1 MKKIKSVLALC
12 IVIVLCFSFLS
23 SFSVSAQ
30 SYTRVDVPGSTTEL
44 RMARESYSAEKTIS
58 ANTLGLSEKLNE
70 ISDICTLQD
79 GKTLI
84 ITAKDSRL
92 VRINADYTL
101 DKEIAVTDKEG
112 NPVKFE
118 GAKSVYGDTNGK
130 IYISDTLNARILVT
144 DSEGVVQEILNVPD
158 SDLIP
163 KDFVYQ
169 PTTVKK
175 DSQGYMY
182 VASIGCY
189 YGVLMYA
196 PTGEF
201 LGFYASN
208 TVKANALDT
217 LASLWDK
224 LTSNDIKKSQ
234 STKKLPYSFSDFDFN
249 REDYMVTSTGRTSQ
263 ASVESGQIKV
273 ITHNGANILYKRELN
288 GEFSSSSS
296 FNFLESTREEYR
308 DSQDIVSIAM
318 SDDDYIFALDGVN
331 GTVYKYDSEC
341 NIISAFG
348 GGVGTGN
355 QLGTF
360 ESPVAID
367 LAGEDV
373 LVADSNLCSITVF
386 KPTEYG
392 KLITEAQTLYLTG
405 DYEVSSRAWREVLKM
420 DRNCQLAYRGIAMAQ
435 YSQGDYD
442 GAIESAKIANDNSIY
457 DLAYQKK
464 LAIFINDNFLWLT
477 LIVVL
482 IVGLAVF
489 GIIKLKKNNVQLIKN
504 RKVKL
509 LFEAPF
515 HPFATFEEIKYKK
528 LGSVKIAIV
537 ITALY
542 YVSSVLNVT
551 STGFLYTTTLLKN
564 YNALF
569 TLAGS
574 IGLILL
580 WSVCNWLVCSIFS
593 GKGTFSEVYVATT
606 YSLLPMVIFNFIRV
620 ILTHFIPLS
629 TSGLIAGLGTVVLIF
644 TFFLLSI
651 SMVIMHEFDFFK
663 FLLTGL
669 VTVFFMILIVFVI
682 FMVAILASQLLSFI
696 SAIYTEVAY
705 R

>member
-1 MKKIKSVLALC
+1 MKKIKSLLAIL

-44 RMARESYSAEKTIS
+44 RMARESYSPELRIS
-58 ANTLGLSEKLNE
+58 ANTLGLSEKLSE
-70 ISDICTLQD
+70 ISDICTIPD

-92 VRINADYTL
+92 IRINADYTL
-101 DKEIAVTDKEG
+101 DKEIIVTDKDG
-112 NPVKFE
+112 NPIKFE
-118 GAKSVYGDTNGK
+118 GAKSVYGDKQGK
-130 IYISDTLNARILVT
+130 IYISDTLNAQILVT
-144 DSEGVVQEILNVPD
+144 DSEGVLQETLKVPD
-158 SDLIP
+158 SELIP

-224 LTSNDIKKSQ
+224 LTSNDVKKSQ

-249 REDYMVTSTGRTSQ
+249 REDYMVTSTGRTSL
-263 ASVESGQIKV
+263 AYAEVGQIKV

-296 FNFLESTREEYR
+296 VNFLEKTREQYR
-308 DSQDIVSIAM
+308 KSQDIVSIAM
-318 SDDDYIFALDGVN
+318 SDDDYIFALDNVN

-348 GGVGTGN
+348 GGVGVGD
-355 QLGTF
+355 QLGIF
-360 ESPVAID
+360 ENPIAID

-373 LVADSNLCSITVF
+373 LVADSKLSTITVF

-392 KLITEAQTLYLTG
+392 KLITRAQTLYLTG
-405 DYEVSSRAWREVLKM
+405 DYEVSSKAWREVLKM

-457 DLAYQKK
+457 DMAYQKK
-464 LAIFINDNFLWLT
+464 LSIFINDNFLWLT
-477 LIVVL
+477 IIFVV
-482 IVGLAVF
+482 IVGLIVF
-489 GIIKLKKNNVQLIKN
+489 IAIKLKKNNIQLIKS
-504 RKVKL
+504 RTLKL

-515 HPFATFEEIKYKK
+515 HPFQTFEEIKHKK

-537 ITALY
+537 ITALF

-551 STGFLYTTTLLKN
+551 SVGFLYTTTLLKN

-574 IGLILL
+574 VGLILL

-593 GKGTFSEVYVATT
+593 GKGTFDEVYVATT
-606 YSLLPMVIFNFIRV
+606 YSLLPMVIFNFIKV

-629 TSGLIAGLGTVVLIF
+629 TAGLIAGLGTVVLIF

-663 FLLTGL
+663 FILTGL
-669 VTVFFMILIVFVI
+669 VTIFFMILVIFVI
-682 FMVAILASQLLSFI
+682 FMVAILASQLSSFI
-696 SAIYTEVAY
+696 STIYTEVAY